1 MVSYNCMFIFPVG
14 VSIDKSE
21 LHTAQTFITSM
32 VTLILKKFSILYGTE
47 GFFTIFTEYL
57 VEY

>member
-1 MVSYNCMFIFPVG
+1 MVSYNCMFIIPVG